1 MKPLIF
7 LTCRTLVNGIRRAL
21 TSPQRLIG
29 LLAFVGWYF
38 MIFLNPGRSNRDFE
52 LPEQA
57 VGAIEFP
64 PMAAIDAVVFTVFA
78 GLSLLLALGIFGPR
92 QGFKPADVDM
102 LFSTP
107 ISTRLVLVFR
117 IVREYLVTLIIPLLV
132 GLFTLRPVASGW
144 EALFRNVHLPG
155 SAGLTGRMMFVAWI
169 AMALCWV
176 AISYAASLF
185 VNRSDLQSDRNKRVM
200 IAVGSTMLVSVVA
213 FIALRLRGVGEISDA
228 IDLAHEP
235 VLRVFFFTASLSTML
250 VMAPLEGNLGEG
262 LAGLGGLL
270 LVIGVALRIAVTQA
284 DWLYDQAAAK
294 THDTYAAQLRMRQG
308 DFYGTLAAAARSGK
322 LRAGRHGWIQ
332 RLRMQGPLALL
343 WKEVLLQLRGARA
356 MVLTFLALGTLMSA
370 MPALL
375 PARGERAEM
384 IAIFT
389 AVMQGIAL
397 LVMGMGFAQMG
408 SVEVLK
414 RVDLQKPLPFP
425 ASTTVFVEIAAK
437 ALPSAI
443 GIWLGG
449 AVALVLRPSLWPVLA
464 GTAVMAAP
472 AAILIAAMVLLMTV
486 LFPDVEDPT
495 QRSFRNLM
503 TLLGI
508 AVTGIWSVGIFGGL
522 WALGLSPALSA
533 VPAAALNLGLSVA
546 AAIVAGR
553 LYSSYNPSE

>member
-1 MKPLIF
+1 MRPLVY
-7 LTCRTLVNGIRRAL
+7 LTVRSLINGVRRAL

-38 MIFLNPGRSNRDFE
+38 LIFLNPARSDRE
-52 LPEQA
+52 IRLPEQA
-57 VGAIEFP
+57 VGSIEFP
-64 PMAAIDAVVFTVFA
+64 PMAAVDAVVFTVFA
-78 GLSLLLALGIFGPR
+78 GLSLLLALGMFGPR
-92 QGFKPADVDM
+92 QGFKPADVDV
-102 LFSTP
+102 LFPTP

-117 IVREYLVTLIIPLLV
+117 IVREYLVTLIVPLLV

-200 IAVGSTMLVSVVA
+200 VSVGVGLVVGVVA
-213 FIALRLRGVGEISDA
+213 FVAFRLRGVSEISDA

-235 VLRVFFFTASLSTML
+235 VLRVFFFTSTLATML
-250 VMAPLEGNLGEG
+250 VMAPLEGNLTEG
-262 LAGLGGLL
+262 LIGLGGLL
-270 LVIGVALRIAVTQA
+270 FVIVGALRIALTQA

-294 THDTYAAQLRMRQG
+294 THDTHAAQLRMRQG
-308 DFYGTLAAAARSGK
+308 DYYGTIAAAARAGK
-322 LRAGRHGWIQ
+322 VKAGRRGWMQ

-343 WKEVLLQLRGARA
+343 WKEILLQLRGART
-356 MVLTFLALGTLMSA
+356 MVITFLLLGTMMSA

-375 PARGERAEM
+375 PARADRAEP
-384 IAIFT
+384 IGVLT

-397 LVMGMGFAQMG
+397 LAMGMGFAQMG

-437 ALPSAI
+437 ALPST
-443 GIWLGG
+443 LGLWFG
-449 AVALVLRPSLWPVLA
+449 GLVALLLRPSLWTVIA
-464 GTAVMAAP
+464 GTSVMAAP
-472 AAILIAAMVLLMTV
+472 GALLVAAMVFLMTV

-522 WALGLSPALSA
+522 WALGISPALA
-533 VPAAALNLGLSVA
+533 AIPAAALNLGLSIVA
-546 AAIVAGR
+546 AMVAGR